1 MSQAARRVVV
11 VGGGLAGLAA
21 ATVLAERGVEVVL
34 IEKERYLGGR
44 AGSWNDRLA
53 DGTRFQMERGF
64 HGFFR
69 QYKNLR
75 ALMRRVDPGLSS
87 LKPLDDYPL
96 LGPGG
101 ASQSFSKLP
110 TTPILNIAELI
121 RRSPSIRL
129 LDLMKADLPRAG
141 AMLAFD
147 LERTYLELDG
157 SSAKVF
163 LDGLRFPPEARRML
177 FEVFA
182 HSFFNPEDDYSA
194 AELLAMFHY
203 YFTRNPDGLVFD
215 VMRDPFGVV
224 LFEPLERYLRELGV
238 RFAMGSSARAISR
251 GADGRWRVEVE
262 HNGDLALAEAGLE
275 RDGRGVYTR
284 GDAVVLATTVPA
296 LRGIAAASPHMA
308 KIAESIQSLDVTSP
322 FAVWRLWLDKPCRAD
337 RAPFAGTAGLGI
349 LDNISLYERF
359 EGESR
364 RWAERTGGSVVE
376 LHAYA
381 VPAQMSELEI
391 RADLER
397 GLHEAYPE
405 TREARVVEERFM
417 LRQDCPSFRPG
428 SHALRPTVE
437 TQLEGV
443 KLAGD
448 FVKLPFPSALME
460 RATSSGF
467 IAANQLLERW
477 GRRGVAVEHGPTKG
491 ILPAALAR
499 FA

>member
-1 MSQAARRVVV
+1 MERSSRRVVV

-21 ATVLAERGVEVVL
+21 ATVLAERGVEVVV

-44 AGSWNDRLA
+44 AGSWSDRLA
-53 DGTRFQMERGF
+53 DGTPFEMERGF

-75 ALMRRVDPGLSS
+75 ALIRRVDPSLSS
-87 LKPLDDYPL
+87 LMPLDDYPL

-110 TTPILNIAELI
+110 TTPILNIVELI
-121 RRSPSIRL
+121 RRSPSIRVRDL
-129 LDLMKADLPRAG
+129 LGADLLRAG
-141 AMLAFD
+141 SMLAFD
-147 LERTYLELDG
+147 VDRSYLELDG
-157 SSAKVF
+157 TSADVF

-182 HSFFNPEDDYSA
+182 HSFFNPEEDYSA

-224 LFEPLERYLRELGV
+224 LFEPLERYLRERGV
-238 RFAMGSSARAISR
+238 RFAMGTAASAIARE
-251 GADGRWRVEVE
+251 ADGGWRVDATF
-262 HNGDLALAEAGLE
+262 HADRSLDEAGLE
-275 RDGRGVYTR
+275 RDDRGVFAR

-296 LRGIAAASPHMA
+296 LRAITQASPHMA
-308 KIAESIQSLDVTSP
+308 AVATSIESLDVTLP
-322 FAVWRLWLDKPCRAD
+322 FAVWRMWLDRPCLAE
-337 RAPFAGTAGLGI
+337 RAPFAGTAGLGL

-381 VPAQMSELEI
+381 VPEHLSEADI
-391 RADLER
+391 RADLLR
-397 GLHEAYPE
+397 GMHEAYPE
-405 TREARVVEERFM
+405 TRDATVLEERFL
-417 LRQDCPSFRPG
+417 LRRDCPSFRPG
-428 SHALRPTVE
+428 SHADRPGVE
-437 TQLEGV
+437 TPLGDV
-443 KLAGD
+443 VLAGD

-467 IAANQLLERW
+467 LAANVLLERW

-491 ILPAALAR
+491 ILPAALSR